1 MEIRK
6 LIKDEQGIAFPMA
19 MIVMAILSALM
30 AAFAVLA
37 TSEPQIA
44 SNHMAGTQA
53 RALAESGLERALWAL
68 TAGENATPP
77 SGSLVSSGPPGYT
90 IAMVAPYDGSQEV
103 SVGAGTF
110 KVSVADGAQPNIKV
124 VTAVGYVPNA
134 TNPVAVKKIVAN
146 VTRIKWMDPQ
156 CGLCAGGEQP
166 PGATTDVKVGGSAA
180 INASQ
185 SDGSKAPAGLFCSGV
200 TPTAPV
206 ASTGTIH
213 ENGTPEFDTP
223 PGYTPT
229 PDPNCPTGTN
239 CGVTF
244 PSGMLLSDTDMETL
258 KAMAKAKGTYYKG
271 LPDWNGNVPP
281 TNGLVF
287 IDTPSG
293 QPLSQALVTSDPTQA
308 ITLNIHSNGTWSGWL
323 IVAGSIDV
331 SGNVNMS
338 GLIYAQNDVTLHG
351 AGGGGFTGAVISTN
365 RVDTSSTNV
374 GDEGDI
380 GNAPISY
387 NCPAVR
393 NGGGTLSQNWF
404 VVPGS
409 YKETS
414 GRTLP

>member
-6 LIKDEQGIAFPMA
+6 LIKNEQGIAFPMA

-44 SNHMAGTQA
+44 ANHMGSTQA

-68 TAGENATPP
+68 TAGENPTPP
-77 SGSLVSSGPPGYT
+77 SGALVSSGSPNYT

-103 SVGAGTF
+103 SVGAGSF
-110 KVSVADGAQPNIKV
+110 KVKVTDGAQPNIKI
-124 VTAVGYVPNA
+124 VTAVGFVPNA
-134 TNPVAVKKIVAN
+134 TNPIAVKKIVAK
-146 VTRIKWMDPQ
+146 VTRIKWIDPQ

-166 PGATTDVKVGGSAA
+166 PGASTDVKVGGSAS
-180 INASQ
+180 INATQ
-185 SDGSKAPAGLFCSGV
+185 SAQGKTPAGHFCSGV
-200 TPTAPV
+200 TPTSPV
-206 ASTGTIH
+206 ASTGTAH
-213 ENGTPEFDTP
+213 VNGSPGLYTP
-223 PGYTPT
+223 PGYSPS
-229 PDPNCPTGTN
+229 PSPCPSGAN

-244 PSGMLLSDTDMETL
+244 PSGMLLSDTDMATL
-258 KAMAKAKGTYYKG
+258 KAMAMAKGTYYKG
-271 LPDWNGNVPP
+271 LPPWNGGVPP
-281 TNGLVF
+281 TNGLIF

-293 QPLSQALVTSDPTQA
+293 QPLTQALVTSDPTQA
-308 ITLNIHSNGTWSGWL
+308 VTLDIHSNGTWSGWL
-323 IVAGSIDV
+323 VVAGSIDI

-351 AGGGGFTGAVISTN
+351 SGSGGFTGAVISTN

-380 GNAPISY
+380 GNAPIAY
-387 NCPAVR
+387 DCPAVR

-404 VVPGS
+404 VMPGT
-409 YKETS
+409 YQETS
-414 GRTLP
+414 GATLP